1 MRFEGEGKLGIREGR
16 LNHWE
21 HAHEGK
27 VWGQQKQRDMAS
39 FRGTLQ
45 GKGLW
50 KKGVGRGG

>member
-1 MRFEGEGKLGIREGR
+1 MRFEEGKLGITEER

-39 FRGTLQ
+39 FRGALQ

-50 KKGVGRGG
+50 KKGVGGGG